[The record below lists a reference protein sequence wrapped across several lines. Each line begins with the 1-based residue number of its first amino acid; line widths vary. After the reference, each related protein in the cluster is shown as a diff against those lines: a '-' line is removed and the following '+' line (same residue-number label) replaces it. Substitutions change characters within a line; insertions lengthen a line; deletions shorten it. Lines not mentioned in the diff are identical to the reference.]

1 MINKLISGIVEH
13 FSTEIKDN
21 QKIDIL
27 LKPIISSLY
36 SKTQVYINT
45 GISLYFLLLFISIL
59 NLIIILFKN

>member
-1 MINKLISGIVEH
+1 MLNKLINGIVEH
-13 FSTEIKDN
+13 LSTEIKDN
-21 QKIDIL
+21 SKIDLI
-27 LKPIISSLY
+27 LKPIMSTLY